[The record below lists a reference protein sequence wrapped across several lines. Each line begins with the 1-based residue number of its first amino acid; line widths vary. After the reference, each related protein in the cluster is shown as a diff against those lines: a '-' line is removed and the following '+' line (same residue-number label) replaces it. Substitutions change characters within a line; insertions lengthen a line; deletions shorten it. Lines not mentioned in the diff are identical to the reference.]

1 MRLALVKRLLVG
13 RPMPLAQARHERL
26 GKAAALAVFAS
37 DPLSSVAYATEEI
50 LIVLVLAGSLALSY
64 SLPIAVGIATLLA
77 IVVISYR
84 QTVQAYPQG
93 GGAYLVSKDN
103 LGVYPALAAAAALL
117 VDYVLTVAVSVVA
130 GIAALTSAVPALR
143 PYRVVLSVFV
153 VVVIA
158 LGNLRGVR
166 ESARLFAA
174 PTYFFVISMLG
185 MVGYGLLA
193 AWLDWLP
200 EAPFEPHPPG
210 LEGIGLFLLLR
221 AYAAGCTALT
231 GVEAVS
237 NGVQALKPPEGRNAA
252 AVMTTLGVLAIAMFL
267 GITYL
272 AYDFGIVPGGDET
285 VVSKIA
291 RRVFGTGVFY
301 FAVQTATML
310 ILVFAANTSY
320 ADFPRLSSILARD
333 RFVPRQF
340 ANQGDRLVFSNGII
354 ILSGFAIVLIVAF
367 GGDTHALLPLY
378 AVGVFMSFTLSQSG
392 MVRHWWRLRERGWP
406 WRLCVNGAGALAT
419 FVVLLTLAVTKFAEG
434 AWIVVLVIPILVGT
448 FVMMHRHYDE
458 VARALSLEG
467 LTEPPPMNHTV
478 LVLVG
483 DLHRGVVRALQYAR
497 TLAPTAAVRGVY
509 VETDPAFTVR
519 LEDRWGK
526 WGLGVP
532 LVVLTSPYRSLLRPF
547 LDYLDE
553 IQSRGDDQIVTIV
566 LPEFLPRRWWQHVL
580 HNQTA
585 LLIKGALLFRKN
597 TVVADV
603 PYLLRRPRLDANA
616 TRASEG
622 SPAPPR
628 PA

>member
-1 MRLALVKRLLVG
+1 MRLTVVKRLLVG
-13 RPMPLAQARHERL
+13 TPMPLAQARHERL
-26 GKAAALAVFAS
+26 GKAPALAVFAS

-50 LIVLVLAGSLALSY
+50 LFVLVLAGPLALSY

-103 LGVYPALAAAAALL
+103 LGILPSLTAAGALL
-117 VDYVLTVAVSVVA
+117 VDYVLTVSVSVVA
-130 GIAALTSAVPALR
+130 GIAALTSAVPPLR
-143 PYRVVLSVFV
+143 PYRVVLGVLV
-153 VVVIA
+153 VVVVA
-158 LGNLRGVR
+158 LANLRGVR
-166 ESARLFAA
+166 ESARLFAT
-174 PTYFFVISMLG
+174 PTYFFVVSILG
-185 MVGYGLLA
+185 MIGYGLLA
-193 AWLDWLP
+193 TALDWLP

-237 NGVQALKPPEGRNAA
+237 NGVQALRAPEGRNAA
-252 AVMTTLGVLAIAMFL
+252 TVMTWLGALAIAMFV

-272 AYDFGIVPGGDET
+272 AYDLGVVPGGDET

-291 RRVFGTGVFY
+291 RRVFGGGLPY
-301 FAVQTATML
+301 YAVQGATML
-310 ILVFAANTSY
+310 ILLLAANTSY
-320 ADFPRLSSILARD
+320 ADFPRLSSILSRD
-333 RFVPRQF
+333 RFLPRQF

-354 ILSGFAIVLIVAF
+354 ILSGFAILLIVVF

-378 AVGVFMSFTLSQSG
+378 AIGVFLSFTLSQSG
-392 MVRHWWRLRERGWP
+392 MVRHWWRLRPPGWR
-406 WRLCVNGAGALAT
+406 WRLAVNGVGGIAT
-419 FVVLLTLAVTKFAEG
+419 FVVMLTLAFTKFMEG
-434 AWIVVLVIPILVGT
+434 AWIVVVVIPVLVAIFRG
-448 FVMMHRHYDE
+448 MHRHYDE
-458 VARALSLEG
+458 VAHELSLDG
-467 LTEPPPMNHTV
+467 LDGPPPMNHTV

-497 TLAPTAAVRGVY
+497 TLAPEAAVRGVY
-509 VETDPAFTVR
+509 VEMDPARTRR
-519 LEDRWGK
+519 LEHRWGR

-547 LDYLDE
+547 LDYVDE
-553 IQSRGDDQIVTIV
+553 LQSLGDDQIVTIV
-566 LPEFLPRRWWQHVL
+566 LPEFLPRHWWQHVL

-603 PYLLRRPRLDANA
+603 PYLLKR
-616 TRASEG
+616 
-622 SPAPPR
+622 
-628 PA
+628 

>member
-1 MRLALVKRLLVG
+1 MRLALVKRWLVG

-26 GKAAALAVFAS
+26 GKTAALAVFAS

-50 LIVLVLAGSLALSY
+50 LFVLILAGSLALSY
-64 SLPIAVGIATLLA
+64 SLPIAIGIATLLA

-103 LGVYPALAAAAALL
+103 LGIYPALTAAAALL
-117 VDYVLTVAVSVVA
+117 VDYVLTVSVSVVA
-130 GIAALTSAVPALR
+130 GIAAVTSAVPALR
-143 PYRVVLSVFV
+143 PYRIVLSVLV

-166 ESARLFAA
+166 ESAQLFAA
-174 PTYFFVISMLG
+174 PTYFFVVSILG

-193 AWLDWLP
+193 ATFHWLP

-210 LEGIGLFLLLR
+210 LEGIGLFLFLR

-252 AVMTTLGVLAIAMFL
+252 AVMTTLGVLSIAMFL

-272 AYDFGIVPGGDET
+272 AYDFGIAPGGDET

-301 FAVQTATML
+301 YTIQTTTML

-354 ILSGFAIVLIVAF
+354 ILSGFAILLIVVF

-378 AVGVFMSFTLSQSG
+378 AIGVFISFTLSQSG
-392 MVRHWWRLRERGWP
+392 MVRHWWRLRPRGWP
-406 WRLCVNGAGALAT
+406 WRLTVNGTGAVAT
-419 FVVLLTLAVTKFAEG
+419 FVVMLTLAVTKFLEG
-434 AWIVVLVIPILVGT
+434 AWIVVVVIPVLVAI
-448 FVMMHRHYDE
+448 FLVMHRHYDE
-458 VARALSLEG
+458 VASALSLEG
-467 LTEPPPMNHTV
+467 LTGPPPMNHTV

-497 TLAPTAAVRGVY
+497 TLAPEAAVRGVY

-603 PYLLRRPRLDANA
+603 PYLLRRPPVAANA
-616 TRASEG
+616 PRA
-622 SPAPPR
+622 PDR
-628 PA
+628 